1 MEPQNQDLT
10 TFDLLLY
17 VPFDLSDV
25 LPVSFQSLSLAF
37 FLHKRALADPLVD
50 SFPLDRSH
58 DLRLLI
64 NTCPPPLTLYT
75 PYPRRHSY
83 QPRLP
88 KLPHSVEN
96 WRSFPSLHSQPD
108 PTPFVNN
115 ITR

>member
-37 FLHKRALADPLVD
+37 FLRERVLADPLVN

-64 NTCPPPLTLYT
+64 NTCSPLSNPVHTL
-75 PYPRRHSY
+75 PA
-83 QPRLP
+83 L
-88 KLPHSVEN
+88 
-96 WRSFPSLHSQPD
+96 SFIPISAAQV
-108 PTPFVNN
+108 TTF
-115 ITR
+115 R